1 MKKWLFLSISMVAMH
16 LIYPLCLLIALV
28 LDVEFILYNQLAYE
42 IAVAV
47 LFYAAMILRLVKKAP
62 ATTWDLLLIP
72 AVLLGGTAMMARAGL
87 VSLLF
92 MAVNLLW
99 AGVLTCRRKGAG
111 RFVVIALCIPAAYV
125 LYCWGAISYL
135 FSNMTNQVL
144 LEKVESPSGKY
155 TAEVLRKTVWPADPE
170 IRVEVVN
177 NGRLTVLFGRF
188 QHKPQHLYLMIDE
201 DEAVQIIWLD
211 EDTLSVNGEVRDV
224 S

>member
-1 MKKWLFLSISMVAMH
+1 MKKWLFLSIAMVAMH

-47 LFYAAMILRLVKKAP
+47 LFYAAMILRLVKQAP
-62 ATTWDLLLIP
+62 ATAWDLLLIP

-99 AGVLTCRRKGAG
+99 AGVLTFRRKGAG

-125 LYCWGAISYL
+125 MFCWGILSYA
-135 FSNMTNQVL
+135 FSDWTNQVL
-144 LEKVESPSGKY
+144 LEQVESPSGKY
-155 TAEVLRKTVWPADPE
+155 TAEILRKTVWPGDPE

-177 NGRLTVLFGRF
+177 NGRVTVLFGEF
-188 QHKPQHLYLMIDE
+188 HHKPQHLYLMIDE
-201 DEAVQIIWLD
+201 DKAVQVIWLD